1 MRKQGVILV
10 IATLMAVILC
20 GAASAADSST
30 TGGEGLSDVNGSD
43 ASPAEAID
51 PTIWVQVNYEYAQDD
66 INPGI
71 TVKDSSNNSVV
82 FDKTEYPN
90 NHFKIN
96 FTSPGVANGTKFLL
110 TVTAPGYITQTQK
123 VDVNQAGT
131 DPMFYGDVT
140 FDMKATENY
149 KLGREVTAQAS
160 QLLGLSGANASDI
173 LVITTAGITQ
183 RNGTTSEDCME
194 GILNG
199 LNGKVSFGQGNLLT
213 LRKTSVDP
221 VDFAFIRKN
230 GNALTAVFFLN
241 GSTTPVYQGTI
252 SQDMT
257 AAEWNNLIAKVGGEN
272 AFTYASLAN
281 AWKAGAPADLLREA
295 AFHGHMCQGTI
306 SGYAMS
312 QVLIQYYPPSTDT
325 SNPGS
330 PYDVSAYKTICVPGD
345 SDDDAIMNFLNTT
358 PGKGALAGYDTT
370 DTGATD
376 NMVAFVR
383 WVEPVI
389 RNTANGDGTWSYKII
404 TPGTGTLIVMKFN
417 REEMKQQYIALGN
430 TLSNDLDSLKF
441 NTWIIEK
448 IKNKQYMDLVTFLN
462 EYEGLT
468 EEQYYNLVGS
478 ASGVKWP
485 NSGNATNKNQ
495 LRMDKREARGL
506 DLAYIESLGLPNAVR
521 AVPVAAVANPV
532 DMKQVGIDAANL
544 AKQIFLS
551 EKGINLEK
559 DCRDL
564 VVQTTASYVYLN
576 GQLTDLAMDGVYEV
590 LGSRLTRKT
599 LLPMHVAPWKLLY
612 FCFTLRGA
620 DGETMDSLYMTYDP
634 DYNDPITGHF
644 RVGNGSN
651 GKAITNIGP
660 GALNN
665 DTQLNNL
672 KNNVFKNG
680 GFFGNIQSIAN
691 AWRVNPRY
699 DQLITF
705 LFHDHACPG
714 VQPGFFLS
722 DMVFENFQL
731 SPDEEYFYMAA
742 SIYCKDDSLVYLM
755 GVSPGMGSYMNQRL
769 IDEETASD
777 FLPGGTEEGILVIW
791 DKKNNIGR
799 AVVLNFKWPE
809 LDNTGLTT
817 SEAQRE
823 NSIHYFVNAY
833 NDLPYDRAI
842 TPYSQVVSDFRWITA
857 EEFATIK
864 KGGLA
869 SGSSLEYLKGLPADR
884 TRDDLIKVPEGTET
898 GGSTS
903 QGTSNGSVL
912 VTSTG
917 TGGTGRFSTGSVGTT
932 GAAVNAATE
941 TTTTEAGAQ
950 PSGDAGKSY
959 EVTQAGTE
967 NNDNTPWGT
976 YAIVGIVSVLALG
989 AVGFFF
995 KGSLFG
1001 R

>member
-1 MRKQGVILV
+1 MKKQGLILV
-10 IATLMAVILC
+10 MAALMAVILC
-20 GAASAADSST
+20 GAVSATDSST
-30 TGGEGLSDVNGSD
+30 TGGEGCDVNSSD
-43 ASPAEAID
+43 ASSAEVVD

-71 TVKDSSNNSVV
+71 TVKDSNNNSVV
-82 FDKTEYPN
+82 FDKIEYPN

-96 FTSPGVANGTKFLL
+96 FTSPGVGNGTNFMV
-110 TVTAPGYITQTQK
+110 TVNAPGYITQTKQ
-123 VDVNQAGT
+123 VGVNQAGS
-131 DPMFYGDVT
+131 DPMFYGDAT

-149 KLGREVTAQAS
+149 KLGRKVTTQAI
-160 QLLGLSGANASDI
+160 QLLGLSGANASDV
-173 LVITTAGITQ
+173 LVITTAGIPQ
-183 RNGTTSEDCME
+183 RNGTTTEDCME

-199 LNGKVSFGQGNLLT
+199 INGKVSFGQGNLLT

-230 GNALTAVFFLN
+230 GNALTAVFFMN
-241 GSTTPVYQGTI
+241 GSTNPAYQGTI

-281 AWKAGAPADLLREA
+281 AWKAGTPSDLLREA

-312 QVLIQYYPPSTDT
+312 QALMEYYPPVQDT

-330 PYDVSAYKTICVPGD
+330 PYDVSAYKTITVPGD

-370 DTGATD
+370 DSGATT
-376 NMVAFVR
+376 NMVGFVR
-383 WVEPVI
+383 WVDTT
-389 RNTANGDGTWSYKII
+389 RTGD
-404 TPGTGTLIVMKFN
+404 LIVMKFN
-417 REEMKQQYIALGN
+417 KEELRQQYLALGK
-430 TLSNDLDSLKF
+430 TLNNDLDELKF
-441 NTWIIEK
+441 NTWVLDLL
-448 IKNKQYMDLVTFLN
+448 KNKQYLQLVTFLR
-462 EYEGLT
+462 EFKGLN
-468 EEQYYNLVGS
+468 EEQYYTLVGS
-478 ASGVKWP
+478 AGNVT
-485 NSGNATNKNQ
+485 NSNGSVRITA
-495 LRMDKREARGL
+495 REAKGL
-506 DLAYIESLGLPNAVR
+506 SMAYIDSLGLQQATR
-521 AVPVAAVANPV
+521 AVPSSTAGTLTPAEI
-532 DMKQVGIDAANL
+532 KQIGIDAANL
-544 AKQIFLS
+544 AKQIFLT
-551 EKGINLEK
+551 EKGIDLEK
-559 DCRDL
+559 DSRDL

-576 GQLTDLAMDGVYEV
+576 GQITDMAMDGIYEV

-599 LLPMHVAPWKLLY
+599 LLPMHVAPWKVLY

-620 DGETMDSLYMTYDP
+620 DGETMDALYMTYDP
-634 DYNDPITGHF
+634 DYNDPISGHF

-660 GALNN
+660 VALNN
-665 DTQLNNL
+665 NTQLSNL

-714 VQPGFFLS
+714 VQPGFFIS
-722 DMVFENFQL
+722 DMVFKDYPL

-769 IDEETASD
+769 INEETASE

-799 AVVLNFKWPE
+799 AVVINFKWPE
-809 LDNTGLTT
+809 LNNDGLTT

-823 NSIHYFVNAY
+823 NSIHYFVNSY
-833 NDLPYDRAI
+833 NGLPYDRTI
-842 TPYSQVVSDFRWITA
+842 TPYTQAASDFRWITE
-857 EEFATIK
+857 EEFANIK

-869 SGSSLEYLKGLPADR
+869 SGSSLEYLKGLPANR
-884 TRDDLIKVPEGTET
+884 NREDLIPVQGGTET
-898 GGSTS
+898 
-903 QGTSNGSVL
+903 

-917 TGGTGRFSTGSVGTT
+917 TTGSSTGIGTSESSMFSS
-932 GAAVNAATE
+932 GSAGEAGVAVNAATE
-941 TTTTEAGAQ
+941 TTTIGAGDQ
-950 PSGDAGKSY
+950 PSAGDAGKSY
-959 EVTQAGTE
+959 EVTPAGTQKS
-967 NNDNTPWGT
+967 DDTPWGT
-976 YAIVGIVSVLALG
+976 YAVVGIISVLALG

-995 KGSLFG
+995 KGNLFG
-1001 R
+1001 G